1 MRCNALNEKT
11 WFFLALTLVHT
22 IVCVVH
28 TVCTKCSSGVIAIPL
43 NLSHWLIYNFFCWQ
57 RVALVSCN
65 RVRFKKCTCLAIELH
80 GCGVYACLWAR
91 PAEYFHFHL
100 PSRIPGRAH
109 RSMIFV
115 VVAVGCC
122 VGHRKVNAN
131 AKVICFQSHDWA
143 IPRLVVVGL
152 FFILFLSL
160 SRERALA
167 GLTPINIA
175 MHMHARQEKPI
186 ESFHFSHILYIVRHE
201 YFMVNFE
208 ATAAAFAPRN
218 KSRGIQLQVQWIH
231 SMPLQFYDRIFFC
244 VWRIPCMHSAKW

>member
-1 MRCNALNEKT
+1 MDAVCMRVCELDRQNT
-11 WFFLALTLVHT
+11 FIFICQVGFLAARIVRWFLLLLPLAVVLAIVKWMPMQKSFAFNLT
-22 IVCVVH
+22 IER
-28 TVCTKCSSGVIAIPL
+28 
-43 NLSHWLIYNFFCWQ
+43 F
-57 RVALVSCN
+57 LVSW
-65 RVRFKKCTCLAIELH
+65 LS
-80 GCGVYACLWAR
+80 GC
-91 PAEYFHFHL
+91 F
-100 PSRIPGRAH
+100 
-109 RSMIFV
+109 
-115 VVAVGCC
+115 
-122 VGHRKVNAN
+122 
-131 AKVICFQSHDWA
+131 
-143 IPRLVVVGL
+143 L
-152 FFILFLSL
+152 FFFSL